1 VITQTPE
8 EDTVSISPPP
18 LHLLPEPG
26 ALIGD
31 RVVTDG
37 SGGEYEHAYAA
48 TGRLTKR
55 VPLGGPHEVEM
66 ATSAAREALVVWKA
80 MSTNERRRLML
91 RVADLVRNDT
101 DVLGSLTTVDA
112 GTPKTA
118 TDVAA
123 AWAAEFLE
131 YNAAWID
138 RIGGEIRPADQGRP
152 VHAYTRDE
160 PYGVVGAMTPFNA
173 PIIAASMVLGPVLA
187 AGNTIV
193 VKASHLAP
201 YAILRLGKL
210 FLEAGFP
217 PGVVN
222 IVPGPPETGEA
233 LVRSAGVDKVFFE
246 GSTKSA
252 RYVLVAAAESGPKP
266 VALELGGKSPAIIF
280 DDADLDVAV
289 ASTIGGGFTMGG
301 QGCVLGTRLLVQG
314 SVYDQFVEKATA
326 LASSIVLG
334 DPFAEATMMGPVVN
348 ATASE
353 RILGVISDAV
363 ESGQGKL
370 VAGGE
375 RAGGELADGYF
386 IAPTLFADVDHSA
399 PIAREEIF
407 GPVLSIMRFDAEA
420 DALRIA
426 NDSEYG
432 LGAYV
437 YSNDVGRVHRM
448 AEGIESGMVYVNG
461 LPSAG
466 PTPGLP
472 FGGVKHSGFG
482 RLGGIEA
489 IREFTRPKAVM
500 MFL

>member
-1 VITQTPE
+1 MP
-8 EDTVSISPPP
+8 ISPPP
-18 LHLLPEPG
+18 LHLLPELG

-37 SGGEYEHAYAA
+37 SGGEYEHIYAA
-48 TGRLTKR
+48 TGRPTKR
-55 VPLGGPHEVEM
+55 VPLSGPHEVEM
-66 ATSAAREALVVWKA
+66 AAKAARAALPVWKA
-80 MSTNERRRLML
+80 MSTTERRRLIL
-91 RVADLVRNDT
+91 RVAELVRAEA
-101 DVLGSLTTVDA
+101 DVLGSLTTVDSA
-112 GTPKTA
+112 VPKTA
-118 TDVAA
+118 CDVAA
-123 AWAAEFLE
+123 LWAAEFLE
-131 YNAAWID
+131 YNAGWVD
-138 RIGGEIRPADQGRP
+138 RIGGEIRPTALGRP

-160 PYGVVGAMTPFNA
+160 PYGVVGAVTPFNA
-173 PIIAASMVLGPVLA
+173 PVGAASMVLGPVLA

-193 VKASHLAP
+193 IKPSHLAP
-201 YAILRLGKL
+201 YGIARLGQL

-222 IVPGPPETGEA
+222 MVPGPVQAGEA
-233 LVRSAGVDKVFFE
+233 LVRSPEVDKVFFE

-252 RYVLVAAAESGPKP
+252 RYVLVAAAEAGPKP
-266 VALELGGKSPAIIF
+266 VALELGGKSPAIVF
-280 DDADLDVAV
+280 DDADLPAAV
-289 ASTIGGGFTMGG
+289 AATIGGGFTMGG
-301 QGCVLGTRLLVQG
+301 QGCVLGTRLLVQA
-314 SVYDQFVEKATA
+314 SVYDEFVERAAA

-334 DPFAEATMMGPVVN
+334 DPFEEATMMGPVVN
-348 ATASE
+348 STACE

-363 ESGQGKL
+363 EKGHGTL

-386 IAPTLFADVDHSA
+386 IAPTLFADVDQSA

-407 GPVLSIMRFDAEA
+407 GPVLSIIRFDEEA

-426 NDSEYG
+426 NDSQYG

-437 YSNDVGRVHRM
+437 HSTDVGRMHRM
-448 AEGIESGMVYVNG
+448 ADGIESGMVYVNG
-461 LPSAG
+461 MHAG
-466 PTPGLP
+466 GPALP

-489 IREFTRPKAVM
+489 IREFTRPKTVM

>member
-1 VITQTPE
+1 VP
-8 EDTVSISPPP
+8 ISPPP

-31 RVVTDG
+31 RIVTDG
-37 SGGEYEHAYAA
+37 SGGDYEHVYAA
-48 TGRLTKR
+48 TGQLTKR
-55 VPLGGPHEVEM
+55 VPLSGTHEIEM
-66 ATSAAREALVVWKA
+66 AARAAREALSVWKA
-80 MSTNERRRLML
+80 MPTGERRRLLL
-91 RVADLVRNDT
+91 RSAELVRNDT
-101 DVLGSLTTVDA
+101 DVLGSLTSIDT

-123 AWAAEFLE
+123 AWAADFLE

-138 RIGGEIRPADQGRP
+138 RLGGEIRPADQGGP

-173 PIIAASMVLGPVLA
+173 PVIAASMVLGAVLA

-193 VKASHLAP
+193 IKPSQLAP

-222 IVPGPPETGEA
+222 IVPGAGSPAGEA
-233 LVRSAGVDKVFFE
+233 LVRSPHIDKVFFE
-246 GSTKSA
+246 GATSTA
-252 RYVLVAAAESGPKP
+252 RKVLLAAAESGPKP
-266 VALELGGKSPAIIF
+266 VAMELGGKSPSIVF
-280 DDADLDVAV
+280 DDADVDAAV

-301 QGCVLGTRLLVQG
+301 QGCVLGTRLLVQA
-314 SVYDQFVEKATA
+314 SVYDDFVAKAAT
-326 LASSIVLG
+326 LTSSIVLG
-334 DPFAEATMMGPVVN
+334 DPFAKDTMMGPIVN
-348 ATASE
+348 ATGCE
-353 RILGVISDAV
+353 RILDVISKALDG
-363 ESGQGKL
+363 GQGKL
-370 VAGGE
+370 VAGGQ
-375 RAGGELADGYF
+375 RMGGELADGYF
-386 IAPTLFADVDHSA
+386 IAPTLFADVDQSA

-407 GPVLSIMRFDAEA
+407 GPVLSILRFDDEAE
-420 DALRIA
+420 ALRIA
-426 NDSEYG
+426 NDSDYG

-448 AEGIESGMVYVNG
+448 VAGIESGMVYVNG
-461 LPSAG
+461 SPSAG

-482 RLGGIEA
+482 RLGGIEG
-489 IREFTRPKAVM
+489 IREFSRPKTIM